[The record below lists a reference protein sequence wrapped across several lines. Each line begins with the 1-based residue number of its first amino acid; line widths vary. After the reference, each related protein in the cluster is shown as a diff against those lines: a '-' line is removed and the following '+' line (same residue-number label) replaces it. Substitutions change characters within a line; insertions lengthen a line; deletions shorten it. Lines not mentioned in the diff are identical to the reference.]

1 MNNIKDL
8 LLKQIKQDTEAYM
21 TMLDTIEGRM
31 PCSITDDP
39 LNDYSHYEEGTGPY
53 KQTEEE
59 DCFDAFKEER
69 DRAQPPEEDPNE
81 PDDYES
87 KTHGY

>member
-1 MNNIKDL
+1 
-8 LLKQIKQDTEAYM
+8 M
-21 TMLDTIEGRM
+21 TMLDTIDGKM

-59 DCFDAFKEER
+59 DCFDAFKKNVTVLSHQKR
-69 DRAQPPEEDPNE
+69 STNLMTMRARLMDIDQVPE
-81 PDDYES
+81 YIWATTS
-87 KTHGY
+87 GRLLYQL